1 MYYYYIDMYHEY
13 LELQKMRDDYW
24 PNIEMIDRTNRNL
37 RIKSIA
43 HSKYCEDGKSN
54 VVGNDDTLKAKFNL
68 RRMIHPDIY
77 ECIMPINEYDMEY
90 SILTKY
96 HAIKRRYER
105 KCLNLRLYIP
115 VCK

>member
-1 MYYYYIDMYHEY
+1 M
-13 LELQKMRDDYW
+13 KDDYW

-43 HSKYCEDGKSN
+43 NSKIYEDGKLN
-54 VVGNDDTLKAKFNL
+54 VLANDETIRAKFHL

-96 HAIKRRYER
+96 HAIKRRYEK